1 MVIMKKILFIM
12 AAIMLIVATGCK
24 KEDKKKDLKAIT
36 VGEWHCVPEG
46 MDADIYV
53 AFAAEGGFDLY
64 QQIGEGRHRHYTGTW
79 TLEGNILSGIYAD
92 ETAWGSSYKV
102 EFSDDNTMILTAQN
116 GSEEIMT
123 YVRES
128 VPAEVKEGCIDVKS
142 SFGML
147 NSQPQYRWL

>member
-1 MVIMKKILFIM
+1 MKKILFIM
-12 AAIMLIVATGCK
+12 AAIMLVVATGCK

-79 TLEGNILSGIYAD
+79 TLE
-92 ETAWGSSYKV
+92 ETSFQASMQMRLPGAVRTRWSS
-102 EFSDDNTMILTAQN
+102 A
-116 GSEEIMT
+116 MT
-123 YVRES
+123 T
-128 VPAEVKEGCIDVKS
+128 P
-142 SFGML
+142 
-147 NSQPQYRWL
+147 